1 MTSTNYTQA
10 LDQARRDLAD
20 AIQKRDAW
28 NLRIV
33 QAQNAVRSLSAM
45 VLNAEIVE
53 GAEREM
59 QKQIGIAQAI
69 QALVNGSP
77 TPVSPAEVREGLLFY
92 GYDIDRY
99 ANPVSLIGQT
109 LDRLAFSGRI
119 RKQLDG
125 LYTRTPFYNT
135 LLQA

>member
-1 MTSTNYTQA
+1 MTSNNYRHA
-10 LDQARRDLAD
+10 LEQARRDLAN
-20 AIQKRDAW
+20 AITQRDAW

-45 VLNAEIVE
+45 VSNAEMAE

-69 QALVNGSP
+69 EALVNGSP
-77 TPVSPAEVREGLLFY
+77 APVSPPEVREGLLFY

-109 LDRLAFSGRI
+109 LDRLALSGRI
-119 RKQLDG
+119 RKELDG
-125 LYTRTPFYNT
+125 RFTRTAFYNA